1 MIHHAIFVLVTAYV
15 LAFSIFKFPF
25 VWLSLGEASTPF
37 VNFRRADQ
45 KGAFERRFAR
55 FSSGLTTSIDS
66 SENRWRLAVLG
77 MKDSNWY
84 LANGVAM
91 AVSFFL
97 ARVLANGLGL
107 YHLWSLRC
115 ALPHAP
121 ST

>member
-37 VNFRRADQ
+37 VNFRQEPSLPSVALLASPCDLRLCNVA
-45 KGAFERRFAR
+45 
-55 FSSGLTTSIDS
+55 

-77 MKDSNWY
+77 MKDSTWY

-91 AVSFFL
+91 AISFFF

-121 ST
+121 T